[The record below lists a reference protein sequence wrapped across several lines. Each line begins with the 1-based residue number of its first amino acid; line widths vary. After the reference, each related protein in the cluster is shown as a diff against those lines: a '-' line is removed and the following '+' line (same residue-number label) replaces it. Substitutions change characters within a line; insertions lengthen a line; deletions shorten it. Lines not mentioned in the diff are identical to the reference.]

1 MIILS
6 ISLLD
11 DLDKELNTY
20 TTSVCELYGL
30 HFPELA
36 NIVQDNILYAKVVK
50 LMGNRINAATL
61 DFSEVKP
68 YLPFSLTFCFH

>member
-1 MIILS
+1 MIFLS
-6 ISLLD
+6 IGLLD
-11 DLDKELNTY
+11 DLDKERNTY
-20 TTSVCELYGL
+20 TKRVYEWYGL

-68 YLPFSLTFCFH
+68 YLPFSLTYCFH